1 MIILSLKYN
10 IIGLML
16 IKPIKT
22 RIFKENENL
31 LEFLDK
37 YISKPS
43 EGSIVVVTS
52 KIVALSEG
60 RTHVKQGQKTKEKL
74 IRQESQYA
82 MRTRY
87 TWLTIKDNMLIKS
100 AGIDESNADGKY
112 ILLPAN
118 SFKSANQIRKYFVKK
133 YSLKKFGVLIT
144 DSLMYPLRNGAVG
157 IALGYSGFSG
167 IIDYR
172 GQKDLFGRRLK
183 SARTDAA
190 DTLASVSV
198 LLMGEGNQSQPLAM
212 ITDVPVKFQN
222 RIDKNE
228 LRIDIRDDIYQPIM
242 EKIRRIK
249 F

>member
-1 MIILSLKYN
+1 
-10 IIGLML
+10 ML

-22 RIFKENENL
+22 RIFKENESL
-31 LEFLDK
+31 TVFLDK
-37 YISKPS
+37 YISKPR
-43 EGSIVVVTS
+43 EGSIIVVTS

-60 RTHVKQGQKTKEKL
+60 RTHAKEDAGTKEKL
-74 IRQESQYA
+74 IRQESQYV

-100 AGIDESNADGKY
+100 AGIDESNANGKY
-112 ILLPAN
+112 ILLPKD
-118 SFKSANQIRKYFVKK
+118 SFKSADLIRKHFIKK
-133 YSLKKFGVLIT
+133 YRLKKLGVLIT

-167 IIDYR
+167 IRDYR
-172 GQKDLFGRRLK
+172 GQKDLYGRELK

-190 DTLASVSV
+190 DTLAAASV
-198 LLMGEGNQSQPLAM
+198 LLMGEGNQSQPLAI
-212 ITDVPVKFQN
+212 ITGAPVKFQN
-222 RIDKNE
+222 RINKDE
-228 LRIDIRDDIYQPIM
+228 LRIDIRDDVYQPIM